1 MLDYL
6 RNGKIDLVINLPT
19 TESKQVENN
28 YLMRRTAVDFGVP
41 LLTNIHLV
49 KLFSE
54 AIAKYK
60 KGELIGLQVRVRA
73 SGCVGGWGEAR
84 LGMGPCVASFRWI
97 PSSHTHRLVTHRTQ
111 SKNLFDYYNAE
122 KPEEAWT
129 SPSEFH

>member
-1 MLDYL
+1 MLEYL

-19 TESKQVENN
+19 PQSKQVENN

-49 KLFSE
+49 KLFAG

-60 KGELIGLQVRVRA
+60 KGELIGLQVRRVLRA
-73 SGCVGGWGEAR
+73 SSFARVGIGGLIILVIVLIHR
-84 LGMGPCVASFRWI
+84 
-97 PSSHTHRLVTHRTQ
+97 PSTQTQTQ
-111 SKNLFDYYNAE
+111 SKNLFDYYHAE